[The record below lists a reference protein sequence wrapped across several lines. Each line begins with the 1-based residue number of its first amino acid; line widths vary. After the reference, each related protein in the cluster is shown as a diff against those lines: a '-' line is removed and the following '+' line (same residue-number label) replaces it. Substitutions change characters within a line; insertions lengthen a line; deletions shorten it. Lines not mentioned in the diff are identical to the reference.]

1 MEQRNLLRAPFL
13 SKGKEKMRNIA
24 KGEDGVG
31 FKGFVG
37 CSHSGS
43 SVMDHPSYPATREKG
58 LNFEGYCG
66 MREVEIFEVSP
77 HHFSQPSLPF
87 HSPFSGV
94 APPNQCPSVPN
105 LSISAFQSQF
115 PVKNRVL
122 IEIFSKKKN
131 DVGDYCLGSV
141 SNPQR
146 VDAVS

>member
-1 MEQRNLLRAPFL
+1 MLFR
-13 SKGKEKMRNIA
+13 S
-24 KGEDGVG
+24 
-31 FKGFVG
+31 
-37 CSHSGS
+37 
-43 SVMDHPSYPATREKG
+43 REKG

-66 MREVEIFEVSP
+66 MTEVEIFEVSS

-94 APPNQCPSVPN
+94 ASPHPSSSAIN
-105 LSISAFQSQF
+105 LSIPAFQSQF

-146 VDAVS
+146 VDVVS